1 MMKMQPDR
9 FDEAAAQCLEAP
21 RFPHQR
27 HPTNAAG
34 ESRAVGMFYVSLK
47 DRLRTVSRK
56 AGVTYPGKIWNI
68 T

>member
-1 MMKMQPDR
+1 MLGGTKIP
-9 FDEAAAQCLEAP
+9 ASTA
-21 RFPHQR
+21 
-27 HPTNAAG
+27 PTNAAG